1 MTCAPIKLALQA
13 LIILIII
20 IATAN
25 ILMLIISLVAD
36 DDDAHGNKAASTNS
50 GIAKNGKAKN
60 MERSHHTYRDAD
72 VNLYT
77 FG

>member
-1 MTCAPIKLALQA
+1 MRIRANMTCAPIKLALQA

-36 DDDAHGNKAASTNS
+36 DDDAHGNKAASTLQRPHQFRYR
-50 GIAKNGKAKN
+50 K
-60 MERSHHTYRDAD
+60 ER
-72 VNLYT
+72 
-77 FG
+77 